1 MKFGKR
7 KLSFNVGCV
16 VGRTDGHN
24 NTNKKQEANISMYL
38 STDTNSSFGL
48 WPRELNIWKKF
59 RRL

>member
-1 MKFGKR
+1 MLTVWMEG
-7 KLSFNVGCV
+7 LTGVTFN
-16 VGRTDGHN
+16 N

-38 STDTNSSFGL
+38 STDTNSSLGL